1 METDTLSYHD
11 LLFDIGRSVR
21 YHNRRRAF
29 FDRIDRLANMLSVI
43 FGSTAVYG
51 VLAQDHQA
59 LALTAAALVTVLSAI
74 NLVVGSSQKAR
85 AHADFARRFIELEKR
100 MIGVPADSVELSEI
114 WRDRLSIEA
123 DEPPVLN
130 ILNVICHNEQM
141 RSMGYPGKKMASLR
155 WWQRAFAQIID
166 LREDLIAVEPSTKP
180 D

>member
-114 WRDRLSIEA
+114 
-123 DEPPVLN
+123 
-130 ILNVICHNEQM
+130 
-141 RSMGYPGKKMASLR
+141 
-155 WWQRAFAQIID
+155 
-166 LREDLIAVEPSTKP
+166 
-180 D
+180 